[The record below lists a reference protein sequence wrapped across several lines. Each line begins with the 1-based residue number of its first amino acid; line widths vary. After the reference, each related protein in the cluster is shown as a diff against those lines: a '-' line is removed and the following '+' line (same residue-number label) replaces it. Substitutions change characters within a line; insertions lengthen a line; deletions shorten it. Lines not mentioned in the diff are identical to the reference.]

1 MESYDSITFAAAL
14 AKLGMSK
21 DASSGLR
28 FVSRRFEENDVDIY
42 WALEQA
48 NGFGATAVYFR
59 FYNDKRP
66 PKPQIYIY
74 DNSDITHE
82 KIKVL
87 IFIINFGMRVLFLF
101 AFCLKQIE
109 YLYIIVA
116 RNLNGIQLE
125 KTSSHHRMI

>member
-1 MESYDSITFAAAL
+1 MMESYDSITFAAAL

-74 DNSDITHE
+74 DNSDITPE

-101 AFCLKQIE
+101 AF
-109 YLYIIVA
+109 V
-116 RNLNGIQLE
+116 
-125 KTSSHHRMI
+125 

>member
-1 MESYDSITFAAAL
+1 MMESYDSITFAAAL

-59 FYNDKRP
+59 FYNDLKFISMII
-66 PKPQIYIY
+66 QILLLK
-74 DNSDITHE
+74 

>member
-1 MESYDSITFAAAL
+1 MMESYDSITFAAAL

-74 DNSDITHE
+74 DNSDITPE
-82 KIKVL
+82 KNQGKKVEGCFVAGMPFL
-87 IFIINFGMRVLFLF
+87 IDFPEVLL
-101 AFCLKQIE
+101 A
-109 YLYIIVA
+109 
-116 RNLNGIQLE
+116 QL
-125 KTSSHHRMI
+125 SSFSGSSLPVLLPRLE